1 MLEGEANIKSSLQV
15 LLSTRPG
22 ERIMQ
27 PKYGCALD
35 ELLFEPLTTTFQTYI
50 KDLIET
56 AILYYEPRIDVH
68 KISLYDKTTQGQI
81 DIDIE
86 YTVRATNSRYNLVYP
101 FYTPTTR

>member
-1 MLEGEANIKSSLQV
+1 MEEGEDNIKSSLHI

-27 PKYGCALD
+27 PKFGCSLD

-56 AILYYEPRIDVH
+56 AILYFEPRIDVN
-68 KISLYDKTTQGQI
+68 KITLYDNTLEGKI

-86 YTVRATNSRYNLVYP
+86 YTVRSTNSRYNLVYP
-101 FYTPTTR
+101 FYTQTTS